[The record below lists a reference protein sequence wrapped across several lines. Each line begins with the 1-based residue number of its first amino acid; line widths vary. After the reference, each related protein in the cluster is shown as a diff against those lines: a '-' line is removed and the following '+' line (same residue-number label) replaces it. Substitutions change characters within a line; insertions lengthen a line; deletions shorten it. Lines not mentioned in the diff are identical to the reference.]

1 MKKQSELLRALRKE
15 LAAKEKELADQKWV
29 FEQFLKSPSW
39 RSTAPFRWAV
49 NQLRGLRNGKPHE
62 IPVAKPIEEPESL
75 PDADDELKSAFKSLC
90 GVSLVSFLASGATL
104 DLPQSARPEISI
116 ILVLFNRAE
125 LTLACLRSITENYN
139 QAVEVVIVDNAST
152 DRTSQLLDRIT
163 GARILR
169 NPDNRH
175 FLAAV
180 NQAAAECRGDYLL
193 LLNNDAQLL
202 PGGLQIALR
211 TLKSSADIG
220 AVGGKIILLDGTLQE
235 AGSIVWRDGSCTG
248 YGRGDD
254 PSAPMYNFRRDVDY
268 CSGAFLLTPR
278 KVWEQLNGFDRVF
291 APAYYEETDYCMR
304 LWAQGLRVVY
314 EPVATI
320 VHYEFGSSESV
331 SKATDLQARHQ
342 VVFAERHRTTLAI
355 RENAGD
361 EALLRA
367 RARQADR
374 RVLFIEDRVPHL
386 WLGSGFP
393 RAHAVLRA
401 LRSQGYFVTLYPL
414 AVIHEPW
421 DLVYV
426 DFPQEVEVMMGM
438 GPAMLEPFL
447 RNRRDYYSAII
458 VSRPHNMRWL
468 APILS
473 AHPDWLKNLKVI
485 YDAEALF
492 AARDVGLRRLAG
504 NPMTD
509 EEIQNA
515 FASEIRLMEA
525 ADQVVAVSEGEREA
539 IQKHGS
545 RDVEVLGH
553 SLDVIPAETPF
564 HDRQGLLFV
573 GAVHDETSPNA
584 DSLIWFLRE
593 ILPKI
598 HRRLG
603 DIPVTIAGVNQSA
616 TVRALATPQVRVT
629 GHLPSLRDCYSGSRI
644 FIAPTRYAAGI
655 PHKVHE
661 AAAHGLPIVATP
673 LLAQQLGWTE
683 QELSIAEDAEAFAAR
698 CIEIYTDQAKWSALR
713 ETALER
719 VRREC
724 SPKAFEENLLR
735 ILTSAKART
744 TREVPAAG
752 ER

>member
-1 MKKQSELLRALRKE
+1 
-15 LAAKEKELADQKWV
+15 
-29 FEQFLKSPSW
+29 
-39 RSTAPFRWAV
+39 
-49 NQLRGLRNGKPHE
+49 
-62 IPVAKPIEEPESL
+62 
-75 PDADDELKSAFKSLC
+75 
-90 GVSLVSFLASGATL
+90 
-104 DLPQSARPEISI
+104 
-116 ILVLFNRAE
+116 
-125 LTLACLRSITENYN
+125 
-139 QAVEVVIVDNAST
+139 
-152 DRTSQLLDRIT
+152 
-163 GARILR
+163 
-169 NPDNRH
+169 
-175 FLAAV
+175 
-180 NQAAAECRGDYLL
+180 
-193 LLNNDAQLL
+193 
-202 PGGLQIALR
+202 
-211 TLKSSADIG
+211 
-220 AVGGKIILLDGTLQE
+220 
-235 AGSIVWRDGSCTG
+235 
-248 YGRGDD
+248 
-254 PSAPMYNFRRDVDY
+254 
-268 CSGAFLLTPR
+268 
-278 KVWEQLNGFDRVF
+278 
-291 APAYYEETDYCMR
+291 
-304 LWAQGLRVVY
+304 
-314 EPVATI
+314 
-320 VHYEFGSSESV
+320 
-331 SKATDLQARHQ
+331 
-342 VVFAERHRTTLAI
+342 
-355 RENAGD
+355 
-361 EALLRA
+361 
-367 RARQADR
+367 
-374 RVLFIEDRVPHL
+374 
-386 WLGSGFP
+386 
-393 RAHAVLRA
+393 
-401 LRSQGYFVTLYPL
+401 
-414 AVIHEPW
+414 
-421 DLVYV
+421 
-426 DFPQEVEVMMGM
+426 MGM

-539 IQKHGS
+539 IQKHGG
-545 RDVEVLGH
+545 RRVEVLGH
-553 SLDVIPAETPF
+553 SLDVVPEETPF
-564 HDRQGLLFV
+564 HDRKGLLFV
-573 GAVHDETSPNA
+573 GAVHGETSPNA